1 MLNKTII
8 GISQALNQ
16 AFGDDY
22 NIYIDNVEQD
32 LNAPCFL
39 VLPITKSQE
48 QRLGNRY
55 ERFQTFDIHYFPSNT
70 EKYTRECMDVVE
82 KLFDVLEHIT
92 VDGDL
97 VRGTSMNS
105 EIQEGVLHFF
115 VDYNMFL
122 TKQQERINME
132 TIDSDVS
139 LKEGE

>member
-39 VLPITKSQE
+39 IVSLNPSQE

-55 ERFQTFDIHYFPSNT
+55 ERYQPFDIHYFPSDI
-70 EKYTRECMDVVE
+70 EAYTRECMDVTE
-82 KLFDVLEHIT
+82 KLFDVLEYIT
-92 VDGDL
+92 VSGDL
-97 VRGTSMNS
+97 VRGTNMNGN
-105 EIQEGVLHFF
+105 IQDGVLHFF

-122 TKQQERINME
+122 IKQQEQINME